1 METLLEKIEPL
12 GSPERLKR
20 RRSKELGNEQV
31 FVLLQRL
38 GKRDEA
44 ALRELYSA
52 YSRTIY
58 AFALQRLRDAAEAEE
73 IVVDTMHEVWRHPE
87 RFRGEAKFS
96 TWLLGIAR
104 FKLLSLIR
112 SREPQHEDIVDLE
125 ETLESGE
132 EGTFEILA
140 QKQRREAV
148 RQCMDKLPAEQR
160 KARMEGLWIKCDG
173 CGEIIYKQ
181 DVEKNLEVCPKCDE
195 HFPLPVRKRLEL
207 VLDAGSFAEHDIGLE
222 STDPLQFSDSK
233 RYRERI
239 KASQKSANEGE
250 AFISGIGRIA
260 GREVSIGA
268 FHFGFMGGSMGS
280 VVGEKVTRVFE
291 RATDRRLPAIIF
303 SASGGARMQE
313 AIFSLMQMAKSS
325 AALAR
330 FRHVQK
336 PYISVLLDPTTGGV
350 AASFAFLG
358 DVILA
363 EPRAL
368 IGFAGPRVIEQ
379 TIRQKLP
386 EGFQTSEFLLKHGMV
401 DAIVHRK
408 EMREKLSQLLG
419 LLA

>member
-1 METLLEKIEPL
+1 MPVPASIFVTRKNLNEYCVPGFLRGGGWLPGGIGRLPLLEP
-12 GSPERLKR
+12 
-20 RRSKELGNEQV
+20 
-31 FVLLQRL
+31 
-38 GKRDEA
+38 A
-44 ALRELYSA
+44 ANMAWYHRVPA
-52 YSRTIY
+52 
-58 AFALQRLRDAAEAEE
+58 
-73 IVVDTMHEVWRHPE
+73 P
-87 RFRGEAKFS
+87 
-96 TWLLGIAR
+96 
-104 FKLLSLIR
+104 
-112 SREPQHEDIVDLE
+112 
-125 ETLESGE
+125 
-132 EGTFEILA
+132 
-140 QKQRREAV
+140 
-148 RQCMDKLPAEQR
+148 KLPADQR
-160 KARMEGLWIKCDG
+160 RSRMEGLWIKCDG
-173 CGEIIYKQ
+173 CGETLYKQ

-195 HFPLPVRKRLEL
+195 HFPFPVRRRLDL
-207 VLDAGSFAEHDIGLE
+207 VLDPGSFVELDLGLE

-233 RYRERI
+233 KYKERL

-250 AFISGIGRIA
+250 AFLSGLGRMA

-291 RATDRRLPAIIF
+291 RATDLKIPAIVF

-330 FRHVQK
+330 FREVRK

-386 EGFQTSEFLLKHGMV
+386 EGFQRSEFLLKHGMI

-408 EMREKLSQLLG
+408 EMRDRLAQLLG
-419 LLA
+419 LLG

>member
-1 METLLEKIEPL
+1 MLVHVHDALLENEDRHGHLLPAPPSSL
-12 GSPERLKR
+12 LERP
-20 RRSKELGNEQV
+20 
-31 FVLLQRL
+31 
-38 GKRDEA
+38 
-44 ALRELYSA
+44 
-52 YSRTIY
+52 
-58 AFALQRLRDAAEAEE
+58 
-73 IVVDTMHEVWRHPE
+73 TMAWYHRVP
-87 RFRGEAKFS
+87 A
-96 TWLLGIAR
+96 
-104 FKLLSLIR
+104 
-112 SREPQHEDIVDLE
+112 P
-125 ETLESGE
+125 
-132 EGTFEILA
+132 
-140 QKQRREAV
+140 
-148 RQCMDKLPAEQR
+148 KLPAEQR
-160 KARMEGLWIKCDG
+160 RARMEGLWIKCDG

-195 HFPLPVRKRLEL
+195 HFPLPVRKRLDL
-207 VLDAGSFAEHDIGLE
+207 VLDPGTFTEHDVGLE
-222 STDPLQFSDSK
+222 STDPLQFTDSRK
-233 RYRERI
+233 YKERI
-239 KASQKSANEGE
+239 KSSQKSAGEGE
-250 AFISGIGRIA
+250 AFLSGTGRIA
-260 GREVSIGA
+260 GREVSIGS
-268 FHFGFMGGSMGS
+268 FHFNFMGGSMGS

-291 RATDRRLPAIIF
+291 RATDRRIPAIVF

-336 PYISVLLDPTTGGV
+336 PYVSVLLDPTTGGV

-386 EGFQTSEFLLKHGMV
+386 EGFQRSEFLLKHGMI

-408 EMREKLSQLLG
+408 QMRDRLAQLLG

>member
-1 METLLEKIEPL
+1 
-12 GSPERLKR
+12 
-20 RRSKELGNEQV
+20 
-31 FVLLQRL
+31 
-38 GKRDEA
+38 
-44 ALRELYSA
+44 
-52 YSRTIY
+52 
-58 AFALQRLRDAAEAEE
+58 
-73 IVVDTMHEVWRHPE
+73 
-87 RFRGEAKFS
+87 
-96 TWLLGIAR
+96 
-104 FKLLSLIR
+104 
-112 SREPQHEDIVDLE
+112 
-125 ETLESGE
+125 
-132 EGTFEILA
+132 
-140 QKQRREAV
+140 
-148 RQCMDKLPAEQR
+148 
-160 KARMEGLWIKCDG
+160 MEGLWIKCDG

-207 VLDAGSFAEHDIGLE
+207 VLDPGTFVEHDVGLE

-233 RYRERI
+233 KYKDRI
-239 KASQKSANEGE
+239 KASQKSAGEGE
-250 AFISGIGRIA
+250 AFVSGFGRIA
-260 GREVSIGA
+260 GRDVSIGA

-291 RATDRRLPAIIF
+291 RATERRLPAIVF

-350 AASFAFLG
+350 AASFAFQG
-358 DVILA
+358 DLILA

-386 EGFQTSEFLLKHGMV
+386 EGFQRSEFLLEKGMLDLIV
-401 DAIVHRK
+401 DRR
-408 EMREKLSQLLG
+408 EMKAVIASALRFMGASRAVAPADGAAPAAAAVAAETAS
-419 LLA
+419 